1 MEDLKKISE
10 VNRTAFE
17 KHELEFQNAQD
28 WPGVKSKPVSPAK
41 VLDAN

>member
-1 MEDLKKISE
+1 MEDLDKISK

-17 KHELEFQNAQD
+17 KHEQEFQDYQS
-28 WPGVKSKPVSPAK
+28 WPGVKSKPVNPPK